1 VLGGEKVEKE
11 KTFLVNLDEST
22 HKALK
27 LACIQNNISMQA
39 FMQELIKNALEEAK
53 EGLEC
58 GN

>member
-1 VLGGEKVEKE
+1 VLGGDKVEKE

-27 LACIQNNISMQA
+27 MVCIQNDISMQA
-39 FMQELIKNALEEAK
+39 FIQELIKNALEEAE

>member
-1 VLGGEKVEKE
+1 VLGGEKMEKE

-27 LACIQNNISMQA
+27 MVCIQNNISMQA
-39 FMQELIKNALEEAK
+39 FIQELIKNALEEAK

>member
-1 VLGGEKVEKE
+1 VLGGDKVEKE

-27 LACIQNNISMQA
+27 MACIQNNISMQA
-39 FMQELIKNALEEAK
+39 FIQELIKNALEEAE

>member
-1 VLGGEKVEKE
+1 VLGGDKMEKE

-27 LACIQNNISMQA
+27 MACIQNNISMQS
-39 FMQELIKNALEEAK
+39 FMQDLIKNALEEAE
-53 EGLEC
+53 EGLKC

>member
-1 VLGGEKVEKE
+1 MEKE

-27 LACIQNNISMQA
+27 MACIENNISMQA
-39 FMQELIKNALEEAK
+39 FIQELIKNALEEAE
-53 EGLEC
+53 EGLKC

>member
-1 VLGGEKVEKE
+1 MLGGDKVEKE

-27 LACIQNNISMQA
+27 MVCIQNDISMQA
-39 FMQELIKNALEEAK
+39 FIQELIKNALEEAE
-53 EGLEC
+53 EGLGC

>member
-1 VLGGEKVEKE
+1 MLGGDKVEKE

-27 LACIQNNISMQA
+27 MTCIENNISMQA
-39 FMQELIKNALEEAK
+39 FIQELIKNALEEAE